1 MSKKQ
6 TGIKDYNKAFTKELK
21 KLNPDQKIAVEQIDG
36 PVLVIAGPGTGK
48 THILSSRIGHI
59 LLETDTQPHNIL
71 CLTFT
76 DAGVFAMRERLLDM
90 IGPEAHRV
98 HIFTF
103 HSFCNKIIKE
113 RMELFGRHDLEPLS
127 ELERIEMIRKLI
139 DTLPTNHPL
148 KLGKRDRYFYEK
160 QLYDLFQ
167 KMKSED
173 WSVPFIHKKIDEYLE
188 SLPTRPEYIY
198 KVNTKNAKK
207 GDLKIVKID
216 AQKERMERLRA
227 AATLFPDYSRAM
239 YRARR
244 YDFADMILWVLRE
257 FERNEALLRNYQE
270 QYLYFLVD
278 EYQDTNGSQNAILH
292 QLIEYWEN
300 PNVFIVGDDDQSIF
314 EFQGARLKNLLDF
327 HEEFKEDLTL
337 VMLKENYRSS
347 QKILDSSKALI
358 DKNDH
363 RAVSVLDGLEKTLKA
378 KNKTFARS
386 KIHPQIVAYPNR
398 AHEDADIVEQLEQL
412 RKEGF
417 PLNEVAIIYA
427 KHKQSRNIIDLLEK
441 KEIPYNTRRSV
452 NILEQPMI
460 QNLRLLLDYI
470 FQEYNR
476 PYSGEHLLFKIM
488 HFDFLNIETQDLAKL
503 SFYIAKQEKKSMWRD
518 LIGDTQKI
526 YRLDLENTKSVLS
539 FSKLLNQLI
548 GDYGNLTLVTLVER
562 IVNRS
567 GLLKNILAQPDKE
580 WQVQVLS
587 TFLEF
592 VKTETDR
599 NPKISLHRLLDILK
613 NMDENRISLGVNK
626 TVVTDDGVNLMTAH
640 SSKGLEF
647 QKVFI
652 IDAVKDNWES
662 SGSRSSYRFPFP
674 DTLTFSG
681 EEDAL
686 EAKRRLFYVAMTR
699 AKEHLH
705 ISFSQ
710 KDQKG
715 KAIQHAIF
723 IDEITATTPT
733 AIEEKELSKSSLLD
747 AQILMLEETEVPR
760 VPEADKARIDELLS
774 TFTMSISSLNQFLRC
789 PLSFYYEKILRIPT
803 TSSEAAAYGTAMHYA
818 LERLFNKM
826 ISSKNKKEEG
836 AEKEFPTA
844 KLFLKF
850 FEEEMARQRGYFTK
864 KEYERRMEMGHE
876 NLTAYYNHHISN
888 WVKEAQTEFVVR
900 NIEMDGV
907 PLTGI
912 IDRLDF
918 YPNNI
923 LHIVDYKTGSHNDS
937 KMRPPTPKKPEGGNY
952 WRQLIFYKI
961 LFEEFQKKSPLQVRS
976 AEISYLDPNSRGEF
990 LTKKLVFNSEDVNLV
1005 RGFIKTSYQKIMNHE
1020 FYEGCGEK
1028 TCPWCSFVKRNVT
1041 QDSLRDVEVEELDD

>member
-6 TGIKDYNKAFTKELK
+6 LVRKDYNKAFAKELK
-21 KLNPDQKIAVEQIDG
+21 KLNPAQKVAVEQIDG

-48 THILSSRIGHI
+48 THILTSRIGRI

-76 DAGVFAMRERLLDM
+76 DAGVHAMRERLLEL
-90 IGPEAHRV
+90 IGPESHRV

-127 ELERIEMIRKLI
+127 ELERVEMIRKII
-139 DTLPTNHPL
+139 DELPQDHPL
-148 KLGKRDRYFYEK
+148 KRGKRDRYFYES

-167 KMKSED
+167 RMKSED
-173 WSVPFIHKKIDEYLE
+173 WSVPFIHQKIEEYLAD
-188 SLPTRPEYIY
+188 LPTRTEYIY
-198 KVNTKNAKK
+198 QRKTKNAQK
-207 GDLKIVKID
+207 GDLKTAKIEE
-216 AQKERMERLRA
+216 QVERMERLRA
-227 AATLFPDYSRAM
+227 AATLFPEYSRTM

-292 QLIEYWEN
+292 KLIEYWDN

-327 HEEFKEDLTL
+327 HQDFEEDLTL
-337 VMLKENYRSS
+337 VLLQDNYRSS
-347 QKILDSSKALI
+347 QKILDSSKVLI
-358 DKNDH
+358 DNNQH
-363 RAVSVLDGLEKTLKA
+363 RAVAVLDGLEKDLKA
-378 KNKTFARS
+378 KNKTFA
-386 KIHPQIVAYPNR
+386 KTKTLPNIIAYPNR
-398 AHEDADIVEQLEQL
+398 AHEDADIVAQIEQLHQ
-412 RKEGF
+412 EGF
-417 PLNEVAIIYA
+417 PLNEVAIVFA
-427 KHKQSRNIIDLLEK
+427 KHKQGRNIIDLLEK
-441 KEIPYNTRRSV
+441 KGIPYNTRRSV

-460 QNLRLLLDYI
+460 QNLRLFLEYI
-470 FQEYNR
+470 ALEYSK

-488 HFDFLNIETQDLAKL
+488 HFDFLKIESQDLAKL
-503 SFYIAKQEKKSMWRD
+503 SFYIAKQDKKPLWRD
-518 LIGDTQKI
+518 LIADTQKI
-526 YRLDLENTKSVLS
+526 YRLDLEVTKSVS
-539 FSKLLNQLI
+539 NFSKLLNQLI
-548 GDYGNLTLVTLVER
+548 GSYGNMTLLTLVEK

-567 GLLKNILAQPDKE
+567 GLLHQILQQEDKE

-587 TFLEF
+587 TFLDF

-599 NPKISLHRLLDILK
+599 NPRISLQRLLDILK
-613 NMDENRISLGVNK
+613 NMDDNRLAIGVNK
-626 TVVTDDGVNLMTAH
+626 NVVTDDGVNLMTAH

-647 QKVFI
+647 QRVFI
-652 IDAVKDNWES
+652 IDAIKDNWEPS
-662 SGSRSSYRFPFP
+662 NSRSSYRFPFP

-699 AKEHLH
+699 AKERLH
-705 ISFSQ
+705 ISFAQ

-715 KAIQHAIF
+715 KALQHSVF
-723 IDEITATTPT
+723 IDEITTSTRVE
-733 AIEEKELSKSSLLD
+733 IETRELSKTSLLD
-747 AQILMLEETEVPR
+747 AQILLLQETENPR
-760 VPEADKARIDELLS
+760 IPESDKARIDELLAN
-774 TFTMSISSLNQFLRC
+774 FTMSISSLNQFIRC

-818 LERLFNKM
+818 LQKLFDKM
-826 ISSKNKKEEG
+826 RFSKT
-836 AEKEFPTA
+836 KEFPNGEA
-844 KLFLKF
+844 FLKF
-850 FEEEMARQRGYFTK
+850 FEEDMGRQRGYFTK
-864 KEYERRMEMGHE
+864 KEYERRMEMGKD
-876 NLTAYYNHHISN
+876 NLKKYYDQFISS
-888 WVKEAQTEFVVR
+888 WKKEVKTEFVVR

-907 PLTGI
+907 PLNGI

-918 YPNNI
+918 YPNNV

-937 KMRPPTPKKPEGGNY
+937 KMRPPTKSKPEGGNY

-961 LFEEFQKKSPLQVRS
+961 LFEEFQKKSPLHVGS

-990 LTKKLVFNSEDVNLV
+990 ITKQLQFKPEDVQLV
-1005 RGFIKTSYQKIMNHE
+1005 KGFIKSSYDKIMKHD

-1028 TCPWCSFVKRNVT
+1028 NCPWCSFVKRNVP

>member
-1 MSKKQ
+1 MER
-6 TGIKDYNKAFTKELK
+6 KDYNKAFSKELK
-21 KLNPDQKIAVEQIDG
+21 KLNAAQKIAVNQIEG

-48 THILSSRIGHI
+48 THILTSRIGRI

-76 DAGVFAMRERLLDM
+76 DAGVHAMRERLLEL

-127 ELERIEMIRKLI
+127 DLERVEMIRKI
-139 DTLPTNHPL
+139 VDELPQDHPI
-148 KLGKRDRYFYEK
+148 KQGKRDRYFYES

-167 KMKSED
+167 RMKSED
-173 WSVPFIHKKIDEYLE
+173 WSVPFVHKKIDEYLD

-198 KVNTKNAKK
+198 QRKTKTANK
-207 GDLKIVKID
+207 GDLKTAKLEE
-216 AQKERMERLRA
+216 QSERMERLRA
-227 AATLFPDYSRAM
+227 AAALFPAYSRAM

-292 QLIEYWEN
+292 RLIEYWDN

-327 HEEFKEDLTL
+327 HHDFEEDLTL
-337 VMLKENYRSS
+337 VLLKDNYRSS
-347 QKILDSSKALI
+347 QKILDSSKVLI
-358 DKNDH
+358 DNNQH
-363 RAVSVLDGLEKTLKA
+363 RAVAILEGLEKDLKA
-378 KNKTFARS
+378 KNKTFARTKTLP
-386 KIHPQIVAYPNR
+386 KITAYPNR
-398 AHEDADIVEQLEQL
+398 AHEDADIVAKIEQLQI
-412 RKEGF
+412 EGF
-417 PLNEVAIIYA
+417 PLREVAIIFA
-427 KHKQSRNIIDLLEK
+427 KHKQGRNIIDLLEK
-441 KEIPYNTRRSV
+441 KGIPYNTRRSV

-460 QNLRLLLDYI
+460 QNLRLFLEYI
-470 FQEYNR
+470 AAEYAK
-476 PYSGEHLLFKIM
+476 PYSGEYLFFKIM
-488 HFDFLNIETQDLAKL
+488 HFDFLQIEPQDLAKL
-503 SFYIAKQEKKSMWRD
+503 SFYIAKQEKKPMWRD
-518 LIGDTQKI
+518 LIADTQKV
-526 YRLDLENTKSVLS
+526 YRLDLENNKSVLS

-548 GDYGNLTLVTLVER
+548 GSYGNLTLPSLVEK

-567 GLLKNILAQPDKE
+567 GLLYQILQQPDKE

-587 TFLEF
+587 TFLDF
-592 VKTETDR
+592 VKIETDR
-599 NPKISLHRLLDILK
+599 NPRITLQRLLDILK
-613 NMDENRISLGVNK
+613 NMDDNHLAIGVNK
-626 TVVTDDGVNLMTAH
+626 SVVTDDGVNLMTAH

-647 QKVFI
+647 QRVFI
-652 IDAVKDNWES
+652 IDAVKDNWEPT
-662 SGSRSSYRFPFP
+662 RSTSAYRFPMP

-699 AKEHLH
+699 AQEELH
-705 ISFSQ
+705 ISFAQ

-715 KAIQHAIF
+715 KAIQHTIF
-723 IDEITATTPT
+723 VDEITANSKAT
-733 AIEEKELSKSSLLD
+733 IESKELTKSTLLD
-747 AQILMLEETEVPR
+747 AQILLLKESENPR
-760 VPEADKARIDELLS
+760 IPATDKARIDELLADW
-774 TFTMSISSLNQFLRC
+774 TMSISSLNQFIRC

-803 TSSEAAAYGTAMHYA
+803 TSSEAAAFGTAMHYA
-818 LERLFNKM
+818 LQKLFDVM
-826 ISSKNKKEEG
+826 RYSKT
-836 AEKEFPTA
+836 KEFPDVPS
-844 KLFLKF
+844 LVRY
-850 FEEEMARQRGYFTK
+850 FEEDMYRQRGYFTT
-864 KEYERRMEMGHE
+864 KEFERRMEMGKV
-876 NLTAYYNHHISN
+876 NLKKYYEQHIAT
-888 WVKEAQTEFVVR
+888 WKKEVQTEFVVR
-900 NIEMDGV
+900 NVEVEGV

-912 IDRLDF
+912 IDRLDY
-918 YPNNI
+918 YPNNAV
-923 LHIVDYKTGSHNDS
+923 HIVDYKTGSHNDT
-937 KMRPPTPKKPEGGNY
+937 KMRPPTSRKPEGGNY

-961 LFEEFQKKSPLQVRS
+961 LLEAAQKSKPQKIQS

-990 LTKKLVFNSEDVNLV
+990 ITKQLQYDPKDTSVV
-1005 RGFIKTSYQKIMNHE
+1005 RDLIKSSYTKIRNHE

-1028 TCPWCSFVKRNVT
+1028 SCPWCQFVKRNIP

>member
-1 MSKKQ
+1 MTKKQ
-6 TGIKDYNKAFTKELK
+6 LERKDYNKAFAKELK
-21 KLNPDQKIAVEQIDG
+21 RLNPAQKEAVEQIDG

-48 THILSSRIGHI
+48 THILTSRIGNI

-76 DAGVFAMRERLLDM
+76 DAGVYAMRERLLEL

-127 ELERIEMIRKLI
+127 ELERVEIIRKLI
-139 DTLPTNHPL
+139 DGLPQNHPL
-148 KLGKRDRYFYEK
+148 KRGKRDRYFYES

-167 KMKSED
+167 RMKSEA
-173 WSVPFIHKKIDEYLE
+173 WTVKYVHNRIDEYLAD
-188 SLPTRPEYIY
+188 LPSRPEYIY
-198 KVNTKNAKK
+198 QRKTKTASK
-207 GDLKIVKID
+207 GDLKQAKID
-216 AQKERMERLRA
+216 EQVERMERLRA
-227 AATLFPDYSRAM
+227 AADLFPNYNAAM
-239 YRARR
+239 HRARR

-292 QLIEYWEN
+292 KLIEYWDN

-327 HEEFKEDLTL
+327 HDDFQEDLTL
-337 VMLKENYRSS
+337 VLLKDNYRSS
-347 QKILDSSKALI
+347 QKILDSSKVLI
-358 DKNDH
+358 DNNEH
-363 RAVSVLDGLEKTLKA
+363 RAVSVLEGLEKNLKA
-378 KNKTFARS
+378 KNKTFAKT
-386 KIHPQIVAYPNR
+386 KILPSITSYPNR
-398 AHEDADIVEQLEQL
+398 AHEDADIIAQIEQLQ
-412 RKEGF
+412 KDKF

-427 KHKQSRNIIDLLEK
+427 KHKQGRNVISLLEK
-441 KEIPYNTRRSV
+441 KGIPYNTRRSV

-460 QNLRLLLDYI
+460 QNLRLLL
-470 FQEYNR
+470 EYVALEFNK

-488 HFDFLNIETQDLAKL
+488 HFDFLKIAPEDLAKL
-503 SFYIAKQEKKSMWRD
+503 SFYVAKQEKKPLWRD
-518 LIGDTQKI
+518 LISNTQKT
-526 YRLDLENTKSVLS
+526 YRLELENTSFIAS

-548 GDYGNLTLVTLVER
+548 GDYTNFTLLALVEK

-567 GLLKNILAQPDKE
+567 GLLKHILDQEDKE
-580 WQVQVLS
+580 WQVQVLA
-587 TFLEF
+587 TFLDF

-599 NPKISLHRLLDILK
+599 NPRISLQRLLDILK
-613 NMDENRISLGVNK
+613 NMDDNRLAIGVNK
-626 TVVTDDGVNLMTAH
+626 NVVTDDGVNLMTAH

-652 IDAVKDNWES
+652 LDAIKDNWEP
-662 SGSRSSYRFPFP
+662 SGSSSSYRFPFP

-686 EAKRRLFYVAMTR
+686 ESKRRLFYVAMTR
-699 AKEHLH
+699 AKEQLH
-705 ISFSQ
+705 ISFSE

-715 KAIQHAIF
+715 KSLQHTIF
-723 IDEITATTPT
+723 VDEITENTKVK
-733 AIEEKELSKSSLLD
+733 IEAKELEKSALLE
-747 AQILMLEETEVPR
+747 AQILMMQETEAPR
-760 VPEADKARIDELLS
+760 IPESDKARIDELLEN
-774 TFTMSISSLNQFLRC
+774 FTMSVSSLNQFIRC
-789 PLSFYYEKILRIPT
+789 PLSFYYENILRIPT

-818 LERLFNKM
+818 LQKIFDRMRF
-826 ISSKNKKEEG
+826 SKGKH
-836 AEKEFPTA
+836 FPSA
-844 KLFLKF
+844 KALLKF
-850 FEEEMARQRGYFTK
+850 FEEDMTRQRGYFTQ
-864 KEYERRMEMGHE
+864 KEFERRLEMGRE
-876 NLTAYYNHHISN
+876 NLTNYYNHHLSS
-888 WVKEAQTEFVVR
+888 WGKEVKTEFVVR

-918 YPNNI
+918 HPNNAI
-923 LHIVDYKTGSHNDS
+923 HIVDYKTGSHNNA
-937 KMRPPTPKKPEGGNY
+937 KMRPPTPSKPEGGNY
-952 WRQLIFYKI
+952 WRQLVFYKI
-961 LFEEFQKKSPLQVRS
+961 LFEEFQKKSNQFIRS

-990 LTKKLVFNSEDVNLV
+990 LTKQLHFQPEDVNIVKGL
-1005 RGFIKTSYQKIMNHE
+1005 IKSSYSKIMNHE

-1028 TCPWCSFVKRNVT
+1028 NCPWCNFVKRNVA
-1041 QDSLRDVEVEELDD
+1041 QDSLRDLEIEELDD